1 MTVKW
6 LPWGKYDDESSA
18 SHRLEHHCA
27 DVAACF
33 ETLLDDSVLRNRF
46 ANAVGWA
53 DLDHVTRTRLAVLAF
68 FHDFGKLNTGFQ
80 FQVVEG
86 RSGAPKKADHL
97 KAALWA
103 CKHDRVLGA
112 LGLPELAASWGL
124 DGLEQLLAATLA
136 HHGRPARLPNT
147 SGKGPPDIWQPFA
160 EYDPLE
166 TARRLNKLSREWF
179 PRTGG
184 DRPEADDAPI
194 APRMAPPHGRG

>member
-18 SHRLEHHCA
+18 SHWLE
-27 DVAACF
+27 
-33 ETLLDDSVLRNRF
+33 
-46 ANAVGWA
+46 
-53 DLDHVTRTRLAVLAF
+53 
-68 FHDFGKLNTGFQ
+68 
-80 FQVVEG
+80 
-86 RSGAPKKADHL
+86 ADHL

-112 LGLPELAASWGL
+112 LGLPELATSWGL

-147 SGKGPPDIWQPFA
+147 SGKGPPDIWRPFA

-184 DRPEADDAPI
+184 DRLEADDAPI